1 MKEDLTIENF
11 LVIKKGFFE
20 VKSLNVVIGQQ
31 AQGKSVIAKLLYFF
45 NSISDNFIDGIRK
58 NTGKRELDKELVDK
72 FENYFPRYT
81 WDGSSFEIIYRYGD
95 LEFFLFGRRN
105 AKRKTNVKLTY
116 SRSLSLL
123 YNSKKKIY
131 QKRLEENSAEVDNEY
146 DSSIPE
152 SMLFREAVV
161 EPLRKGEHGD
171 FFGST
176 IFIPA
181 SRSFF
186 ANLQRNIFTFLSSNI
201 DIDPFLKEF
210 GSLYEFSKKVYGF
223 RFGRGK
229 SRGPREQIDRAI
241 QAIVGGSYEYSEEQD
256 WIVTKG
262 NKINLANA
270 SSGQQEALP
279 MLLTLNVLPARSS
292 QGKTTS
298 LFIEEPEAHL
308 FPTSQGYI
316 VSVLSMLREEVGL
329 KIFLTTHSPYIL
341 SALNNLIM
349 AYDVVSSGSMGEDE
363 FKKINNGGSPVDYDS
378 VSAFTIDGGV
388 IKSIKDDEY
397 RMLGGDILDEVSEHF
412 NDVSNKLLLAGE

>member
-1 MKEDLTIENF
+1 MKEELTIENF

-31 AQGKSVIAKLLYFF
+31 AQGQSVIAKLLYFF

-72 FENYFPRYT
+72 FETYFPRYT
-81 WDGSSFEIIYRYGD
+81 WDGSGFEITYRYGD
-95 LEFFLFGRRN
+95 LEFCLSGRRN
-105 AKRKTNVKLTY
+105 AKRKTNIKLTY
-116 SRSLSLL
+116 SRSLSSL

-131 QKRLEENSAEVDNEY
+131 QKRLEENSAGVDDEY

-152 SMLFREAVV
+152 SMLFRQAVV
-161 EPLRKGEHGD
+161 EPLREGEHGK

-210 GSLYEFSKKVYGF
+210 GSLYEFSKKVYGLRFNRGNF
-223 RFGRGK
+223 RGT
-229 SRGPREQIDRAI
+229 REKIDGAI

-279 MLLTLNVLPARSS
+279 MLLTLNVLPARSI

-329 KIFLTTHSPYIL
+329 NIFLTTHSPYIL

-349 AYDVVSSGSMGEDE
+349 AHDVVSSGSMGEDE
-363 FKKINNGGSPVDYDS
+363 FKKINSGGSPVDYES
-378 VSAFTIDGGV
+378 VSAFTIDEGV

-412 NDVSNKLLLAGE
+412 NEVSNKLLLAGE